1 MTTQQTTPPLIG
13 IVGDRNPELHVHRFT
28 EAAFGHVARPVPFE
42 WIPTGSIA
50 AASSQRLARYTAFL
64 VSPGSPYR
72 SMEGAIAAI
81 RHAREHRVPM
91 LGTCGGFQHMV
102 LEFARNV
109 LGVTDAEHEETAPDA
124 PHRVVTAL
132 ACSLAGQDHP
142 VRHLPGSRVA
152 TLCRAEETVE
162 PFFCRFGIN
171 PEYRP
176 ALESK
181 GLRVTSFDRQ
191 GEPRVLELL
200 GHPFF
205 LATLY
210 VPQARSSAG
219 APHPIIQALSDAAR
233 SLEPARVGYE
243 TPST

>member
-1 MTTQQTTPPLIG
+1 MPQQTTPPLIG

-28 EAAFGHVARPVPFE
+28 EAAFGHVTRPVPFE
-42 WIPTGSIA
+42 WIPTESIA
-50 AASSQRLARYTAFL
+50 GSTQRLAGYTAFL

-81 RHAREHRVPM
+81 RYAREHRVPM

-109 LGVTDAEHEETAPDA
+109 LGVTDAEHEETSPDA

-142 VRHLPGSRVA
+142 VRHFPGSRVA

-181 GLRVTSFDRQ
+181 GFRVTSLDRQ
-191 GEPRVLELL
+191 GEPRVLELSR
-200 GHPFF
+200 HPFF

-210 VPQARSSAG
+210 VPQARSRPGS
-219 APHPIIQALSDAAR
+219 PHPIIQALSDASR
-233 SLEPARVGYE
+233 GFDQERVGA
-243 TPST
+243 T

>member
-1 MTTQQTTPPLIG
+1 MTQQTTPPLIG

-42 WIPTGSIA
+42 WIPTEELA
-50 AASSQRLARYTAFL
+50 AAPPERLDRFTGFL
-64 VSPGSPYR
+64 ISPGSPYR
-72 SMEGAIAAI
+72 SAEGALAAI
-81 RHAREHRVPM
+81 RHARERRLPT

-109 LGVTDAEHEETAPDA
+109 LGIADAEHEETAPDA

-132 ACSLAGQDHP
+132 ACSLAGEEHP
-142 VRHLPGSRVA
+142 VRHQPGSRVA
-152 TLCRAEETVE
+152 VLCQAEETVE

-191 GEPRVLELL
+191 GEPRVLELFD
-200 GHPFF
+200 HPFF

-210 VPQARSSAG
+210 VPQARSSTG

-233 SLEPARVGYE
+233 SLERDRVIA
-243 TPST
+243 T